1 MIKVYYNTIKIIN
14 NLSIFQCSE
23 GNKLFYDSELHF
35 LRSVLNKC
43 HIQTLIINAKENPES
58 TLDLGLRSLLEID
71 FHFER
76 PLIEV
81 LGEILP
87 KTVHM
92 LVDGYL
98 CKYIYLQL
106 PGDDLE
112 NVLVIGPYQTK
123 SFNNLELLELAEKNG
138 VQPSK
143 MRDFESYYSGLPIV
157 SDEGLI
163 ISLVETFGEFIWNG
177 SSNFRFAEYELETNL
192 GDVSLIIN
200 KSLSENESPWN
211 YKLIESR
218 YAYENEFLYTITQ
231 GNYHKAKL
239 LIPKF
244 ENFVFEQRN
253 SDPIRDLKN
262 YCIVLNTLFRKSVE
276 RGGVHPIHIDRVSA
290 EIAKKIELR
299 TSLEDIESLMREMVK
314 IYCQLVNKHS
324 VSNYSPTV
332 QKVVVMIETNLA
344 SDLSLSELST
354 SLNINASYLS
364 TVFKK
369 ETGKTIT
376 AYVNDRRI
384 ELAQELLKTTNLQIQ
399 TIAQYCGILDVHYF
413 TRLFKKVSGVSPKQY
428 REENT

>member
-231 GNYHKAKL
+231 GNYHKAQL

>member
-1 MIKVYYNTIKIIN
+1 MYYNTIKIIN

>member
-1 MIKVYYNTIKIIN
+1 
-14 NLSIFQCSE
+14 
-23 GNKLFYDSELHF
+23 LFYDSELHF

-87 KTVHM
+87 KTIHM

-106 PGDDLE
+106 PGDDLK

-123 SFNNLELLELAEKNG
+123 AFNNQEILELAEKNG

-157 SDEGLI
+157 GDEGQI

-177 SSNFRFAEYELETNL
+177 SSNFRFAEYELETNFE
-192 GDVSLIIN
+192 DVSLIIN

-211 YKLIESR
+211 YKLIETR
-218 YAYENEFLYTITQ
+218 YAYENEFLYAITQ

-244 ENFVFEQRN
+244 ENFNFEQRN

-262 YCIVLNTLFRKSVE
+262 YCIILNTLFRKSVE

-299 TSLEDIESLMREMVK
+299 TSVEDIESLMREMVK

-324 VSNYSPTV
+324 VRDYSPTV

-344 SDLSLSELST
+344 SDLSLSELAT

-428 REENT
+428 REENA